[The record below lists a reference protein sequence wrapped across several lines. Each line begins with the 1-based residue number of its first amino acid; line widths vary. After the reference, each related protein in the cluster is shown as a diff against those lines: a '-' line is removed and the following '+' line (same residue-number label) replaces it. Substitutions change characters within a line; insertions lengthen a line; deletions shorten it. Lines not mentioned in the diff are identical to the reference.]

1 MLRPIL
7 VILENGVVIF
17 FTYRKGPL
25 VECFATQN
33 AIYLEVTISPFLQ
46 NGGDIHLYFV
56 KWKRKE
62 KFTQKLIVDLTEL
75 ALSSLVT
82 SFISKC

>member
-33 AIYLEVTISPFLQ
+33 AIYLGSDNQPIFT
-46 NGGDIHLYFV
+46 
-56 KWKRKE
+56 KWGRYSRLLCQVEE
-62 KFTQKLIVDLTEL
+62 KGKIYTKID
-75 ALSSLVT
+75 SGSY
-82 SFISKC
+82 